1 MYSPI
6 CLSAVDMEV
15 HGHFFVFTGKLRD
28 DTGSGFFVCRTFSR
42 IKVVKSGIWVSD
54 KGGYMIGR
62 HGYGPWDMDWQFKRL
77 SGKGRVVDDA
87 CYSGDYYVLPFDGN
101 EEEWKG
107 WRKKTGMV
115 NLAAAVFLLGIQVA
129 AGMVNQDSSRTF
141 WIVYPYLFLFPPL
154 AYMFAGAA
162 AYLGAPRRMQRVQY
176 ETGIARIRRSC
187 RGAMALETLCA
198 ILDMVY
204 IFLYFGEVRLERE
217 LLYLFCHILFL
228 AAAFCYGRYY
238 NRTYGGL
245 RMDKRTE

>member
-154 AYMFAGAA
+154 AYMFVGAA
-162 AYLGAPRRMQRVQY
+162 AYFGAPRRMQRVQY

>member
-1 MYSPI
+1 
-6 CLSAVDMEV
+6 
-15 HGHFFVFTGKLRD
+15 
-28 DTGSGFFVCRTFSR
+28 
-42 IKVVKSGIWVSD
+42 
-54 KGGYMIGR
+54 MIGR